1 MKTYD
6 ISLTITP
13 TMAVWPGDP
22 KPLFERV
29 SKIEEGRNANGS
41 NMSMSVHTGTHVDAP
56 YHFLQD
62 GSTVEKMPLDVLI
75 GRAYVAQLPDSVN
88 VITPAE
94 LEAAAIPPRTRRV
107 LIRTRNSKYWSK
119 EPTKFQEDFVG
130 VDAAA
135 AEYLVKR
142 GVKLIGIDYL
152 SVAPYKNSKP
162 THITLLK
169 AGLVILEG
177 LNLSQVSRGRYNLIC
192 LPLKL
197 EGRDG
202 SPARAVLIG
211 V

>member
-13 TMAVWPGDP
+13 TMAVWPDDP
-22 KPLFERV
+22 QPLFERV

-75 GRAYVAQLPDSVN
+75 GRVYVAHIPDNVN
-88 VITPAE
+88 VITPVE
-94 LEAAAIPPRTRRV
+94 LEAADIPPRTRRV

-162 THITLLK
+162 THVTLLK
-169 AGLVILEG
+169 AGVVILEG